1 MPLRLS
7 EKRVWRRGCL
17 GIYLNTDK
25 MYKGCEETIRH
36 TLDDTPY
43 SEQDMLDEETFYR
56 GKLILGH
63 QGWRRGHGW
72 IERCEEYLFD
82 LLRRLR
88 MSTKMCLD
96 SGSNWKNRRVLLSM
110 SGIYAGSFRCRR
122 PLLRRWGD
130 KSMCSL

>member
-25 MYKGCEETIRH
+25 IYRGCKERITH
-36 TLDDTPY
+36 TLDDNLY
-43 SEQDMLDEETFYR
+43 SEKDMLDEETFYR
-56 GKLILGH
+56 GKLILIH
-63 QGWRRGHGW
+63 QGWSRGHGW
-72 IERCEEYLFD
+72 IERCLEYLLD
-82 LLRRLR
+82 LLRRLG
-88 MSTKMCLD
+88 MSMKMCLI
-96 SGSNWKNRRVLLSM
+96 SGSNWTSPKVLLSM
-110 SGIYAGSFRCRR
+110 SGIYAGIFRCRR